1 MADSDGSE
9 SEVEIEILVHI
20 AGAARAADDA
30 VYRELAQ
37 AYLDFSPGGGDRVSI
52 YPEEDLPSGSA
63 YDDGYRFIASAAEGA
78 TEAQSSSPSQSQQLD
93 PDASSPVDA
102 VHVIIDSQDLSFQSV
117 EDNRSSPRLK
127 VREMDVATNPATPTS
142 RSAETT
148 LPKRWETPPSQIP
161 DSYPI
166 PSTTSLYA
174 SPTRVLQ
181 QYLGLPATR
190 ACDSPRG
197 SAQPPP
203 SPKRHSS
210 SQSSPSLRRSPRGL
224 QPQRGSQ
231 HVETPLQPPTASNK
245 SASPQGEP
253 STTKI
258 AHKIIPVTPIAPK
271 TTEMLL
277 EDDSSSRAL
286 QAAFDITHVSST
298 DSSIPAL
305 PTPSRGESE
314 PPPAKRPKP
323 SCDSTAQIRN
333 DAAVLIRSASDTGPG
348 SSPSS
353 SSTLTR
359 LQLSAL
365 EVFAPS
371 PPVGI
376 GNLEPSDMIPESL
389 TSLVDKLSSRYRPTS
404 PTRDLDPLERGY
416 WAVDCSSWSDGTR
429 QRAWVFLFRYIET
442 GTASWGVWC
451 RRSAAHDSLRLYCWG
466 HLVKHTYLLLYL
478 ASERTLK
485 YTGADWRDAEGKVV
499 LQVPP
504 MEKSLQK

>member
-1 MADSDGSE
+1 MADSGESE
-9 SEVEIEILVHI
+9 SEVELELLVHI
-20 AGAARAADDA
+20 AGAARAADD
-30 VYRELAQ
+30 VIYRQLAQ
-37 AYLDFSPGGGDRVSI
+37 AYLDFSPGGEDRISI

-63 YDDGYRFIASAAEGA
+63 RDDVYRFIASPIEGA
-78 TEAQSSSPSQSQQLD
+78 TEAQSSSPSRSQPLD
-93 PDASSPVDA
+93 PDATSPIDTA
-102 VHVIIDSQDLSFQSV
+102 HIIIDSQDLSFQSV

-127 VREMDVATNPATPTS
+127 VRGMDVAMKPATPTS
-142 RSAETT
+142 RSAETAP
-148 LPKRWETPPSQIP
+148 PKRWETPPSQIP
-161 DSYPI
+161 DSYPM

-197 SAQPPP
+197 SAQPPSSKWP
-203 SPKRHSS
+203 SS
-210 SQSSPSLRRSPRGL
+210 SQSPPSLRRSPRRT
-224 QPQRGSQ
+224 QSQREPQQVEASSQ
-231 HVETPLQPPTASNK
+231 SPRASTESSSQQVEQTRVKAAQ
-245 SASPQGEP
+245 
-253 STTKI
+253 
-258 AHKIIPVTPIAPK
+258 KIIPVTPVAPK
-271 TTEMLL
+271 TTEMPL

-286 QAAFDITHVSST
+286 QAVFDITHVSST

-323 SCDSTAQIRN
+323 SYDSTARIRN
-333 DAAVLIRSASDTGPG
+333 DAAALIRSASDTGPG
-348 SSPSS
+348 SSPS

-389 TSLVDKLSSRYRPTS
+389 TSLADKLSSRYRPTS

-416 WAVDCSSWSDGTR
+416 WAIDCSSWSDETR

-485 YTGADWRDAEGKVV
+485 YTGADWKDAEGKVV

-504 MEKSLQK
+504 LEKSLQK

>member
-1 MADSDGSE
+1 MADSGESE
-9 SEVEIEILVHI
+9 SEVEVELLVHI
-20 AGAARAADDA
+20 AGAARAADDV
-30 VYRELAQ
+30 VYRQLAQ
-37 AYLDFSPGGGDRVSI
+37 AYLDFSPSGGDRVLI
-52 YPEEDLPSGSA
+52 YPEDLPSSSA
-63 YDDGYRFIASAAEGA
+63 HDDGYRFIASPAEGA
-78 TEAQSSSPSQSQQLD
+78 TEARRSSFSRSQQLD
-93 PDASSPVDA
+93 PDATSPIDTA
-102 VHVIIDSQDLSFQSV
+102 HSIIDSQDLSFQSV

-127 VREMDVATNPATPTS
+127 VRGMDIAPATPTS

-161 DSYPI
+161 DSYPM

-174 SPTRVLQ
+174 SPSRVLQ

-197 SAQPPP
+197 SARPP
-203 SPKRHSS
+203 SS
-210 SQSSPSLRRSPRGL
+210 SQRYASSQSPPSLRRSPRRL
-224 QPQRGSQ
+224 QPRRESQ
-231 HVETPLQPPTASNK
+231 QAEAPSQPPAASTE
-245 SASPQGEP
+245 SASQLAEP
-253 STTKI
+253 SSTK
-258 AHKIIPVTPIAPK
+258 ATQKIIPATPLAPK
-271 TTEMLL
+271 TMEVPL

-286 QAAFDITHVSST
+286 QAAFDTTHVSST

-323 SCDSTAQIRN
+323 SYDSTAQIRN
-333 DAAVLIRSASDTGPG
+333 DAAALIRSASDTGPG

-353 SSTLTR
+353 STLTP
-359 LQLSAL
+359 LQLGAL

-389 TSLVDKLSSRYRPTS
+389 TSLADKLSSRYRPTS

-416 WAVDCSSWSDGTR
+416 WAVDCSSWSGETR

-451 RRSAAHDSLRLYCWG
+451 RRNATHDSLRLYCWG
-466 HLVKHTYLLLYL
+466 HMVKHTYLLLYL

-485 YTGADWRDAEGKVV
+485 YTGADWKDAEGKVV

-504 MEKSLQK
+504 MEKSLQP